1 MTYKNGREAKNG
13 DRVIWLPPYRGARLA
28 PIYDVTEDSLHG
40 HAKFI
45 VEDPLPLY
53 VDLGE
58 CLHVDDVIE
67 ALSRGV
73 LDVPRI
79 AER

>member
-1 MTYKNGREAKNG
+1 MPYKNGREAKNG
-13 DRVIWLPPYRGARLA
+13 DRVIWLPSYRGVRIS

-53 VDLGE
+53 VNLGE
-58 CLHVDDVIE
+58 CLHVDDMIE
-67 ALSRGV
+67 ALSKGMSGV
-73 LDVPRI
+73 IKI
-79 AER
+79 AEL